1 MKVPVTKP
9 NWKWP
14 LRVAA
19 MCLLLSTGA
28 CGKSEPVYSGI
39 SVQGFNYLPYN
50 LEDFT
55 VTDAYGDK
63 AGGGGDNPPGAG
75 EGSFTCCYKLKGTEF
90 TVKWSYYDADQW
102 TMEDSHIQHAEAK
115 VTMPSP
121 VPDKIGTRI
130 LNVHFYP
137 DHHVEMAFP
146 GKMLGDTRMPIVE
159 VSKWMDRYQAQL
171 DKRYDDNW
179 AELHRRISRSF
190 ASAWLKYRLTDQA
203 DFEQFVYFDLLVNDH
218 FDAHPEVQRILRAT
232 RSKPSQFS
240 QAMQALPSQVLAE
253 LKSNQFKHVSVPVIP
268 GGLLPPPRA
277 NENADAHKGAA

>member
-1 MKVPVTKP
+1 
-9 NWKWP
+9 
-14 LRVAA
+14 

-55 VTDAYGDK
+55 VTDAYGNK

-90 TVKWSYYDADQW
+90 TVRWGYYDVDQW
-102 TMEDSHIQHAEAK
+102 HKGDKQEFHAEAK
-115 VTMPSP
+115 VTMPPSP

-171 DKRYDDNW
+171 DQRYDEREDQTF
-179 AELHRRISRSF
+179 RRVARVI
-190 ASAWLKYRLTDQA
+190 AGAWVKYHLVNQEDLQQYT
-203 DFEQFVYFDLLVNDH
+203 YFNLLVNKH
-218 FDAHPEVQRILRAT
+218 FDAHPEVQKLLQRA
-232 RSKPSQFS
+232 KDAPGQFS
-240 QAMQALPSQVLAE
+240 QAMQALSSQVLAE
-253 LKSNQFKHVSVPVIP
+253 LKSNQFKPVPVPAIP
-268 GGLLPPPRA
+268 DGLLPPPRVK
-277 NENADAHKGAA
+277 ENDDE